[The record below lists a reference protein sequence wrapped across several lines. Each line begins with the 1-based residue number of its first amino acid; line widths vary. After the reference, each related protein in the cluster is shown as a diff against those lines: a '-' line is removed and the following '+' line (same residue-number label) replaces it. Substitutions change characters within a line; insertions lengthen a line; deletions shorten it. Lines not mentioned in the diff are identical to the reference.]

1 MRDGPHHPGPPLPEG
16 EEGEKRATAD
26 STVLVHREGPAA
38 TLTLNR
44 PPLNVL
50 DIPTITRLG
59 KAIEELAAD
68 PGLLVIIVRGAGDS
82 AFSVGVAVQDHTP
95 EKVVPMLESLHG
107 TIRRLRDLEAVII
120 AAVQGH
126 CLGGGM
132 ELAMSCDLVIAT
144 DDARFAQPEIELGCY
159 PPVASALLPSRIGAG
174 LTLDLA
180 LTGRTLT
187 CEEAERLGLV
197 ARRVPSGTL
206 DEAVRDFVAQVAA
219 KSAPVVRLAKKAVRA
234 GRDLPFSKAL
244 AETERIYK
252 EELLPLEDLAE
263 GINAFLEKRRP
274 VWRNR

>member
-1 MRDGPHHPGPPLPEG
+1 MDTILLHRD
-16 EEGEKRATAD
+16 
-26 STVLVHREGPAA
+26 GPAA
-38 TLTLNR
+38 TVTLNR
-44 PPLNVL
+44 PPLNIL
-50 DIPTITRLG
+50 DIPTIDRLG
-59 KAIEELAAD
+59 ETIAGLAAD
-68 PGLLVIIVRGAGDS
+68 PNLLILIVRGAGGR
-82 AFSVGVAVQDHTP
+82 AFSAGVAVQDHTP
-95 EKVVPMLESLHG
+95 DKVVPMLESLHG
-107 TIRRLRDLEAVII
+107 TIRLLRDLEAVTV
-120 AAVQGH
+120 AVVQGH

-144 DDARFAQPEIELGCY
+144 EEARFAQPEIELGCY

-197 ARRVPSGTL
+197 TRRVPSGTL
-206 DEAVRDFVAQVAA
+206 DQAVRDFAAQIAA

-234 GRDLPFSKAL
+234 GRDLPFSEAL

-263 GINAFLEKRRP
+263 GAAAFLEKRRP